1 MLSVFPDWYSGVAHF
16 SALPSMR
23 LSCDPQF
30 QKVAEDSNG
39 VYADENEVEFAFL
52 NGTEI
57 DGLGQ
62 NFANLETRESK
73 CLGHVA

>member
-1 MLSVFPDWYSGVAHF
+1 
-16 SALPSMR
+16 MR

-30 QKVAEDSNG
+30 QKVAEASNG

-73 CLGHVA
+73 CLGKVVKIDYIGMWT